1 MATASE
7 HRLSRSKRIMTA
19 TKNFITGRGFTTSS
33 ARAFPIEDSANL
45 PRFDNELVYALSC
58 VRYIREHAPAK
69 PAEITA
75 TQRKHLNLLDGIAL
89 LLVTEDKSDVA
100 AVSFLQNSK
109 SINFFYAKN
118 RPCTAPEKAY
128 IGSLLE
134 LIRNYD
140 PSKENQYTW
149 DIVNKAVRTCLKKVR
164 NRIQKLSKELRKSG
178 FTAQLNSESVDSL
191 PIWHTTGNPEG
202 TIGRAV
208 ANLLSESENE
218 RFNKPNKTVLAS
230 YFHFILEMDVS
241 LENLNDDF
249 EGVVELVMLSHQIGI
264 LPGFYG

>member
-1 MATASE
+1 V
-7 HRLSRSKRIMTA
+7 

-100 AVSFLQNSK
+100 AASFLQKSK
-109 SINFFYAKN
+109 TINFFYAKN
-118 RPCTAPEKAY
+118 RPCTASEKAY

-140 PSKENQYTW
+140 PSEEDQYTW
-149 DIVNKAVRTCLKKVR
+149 DILNIAVRTCLRKVR

-208 ANLLSESENE
+208 ANGYSLSESENE

-241 LENLNDDF
+241 LENLNHDF
-249 EGVVELVMLSHQIGI
+249 EGVLQLVMLSHQIGI